1 MDLQFVYQPGKVYM
15 PEELCIL
22 MTNIKKTHQPDAVVD
37 ARDKVKINN
46 IKQKFALLKTTPIEE
61 ILPNN
66 NFSIRVV
73 QSAWQKQPILIRTKD
88 EEILVEIQH
97 PGLKHT
103 ILTTMTTA
111 GLVESMARTTMK
123 NGQADHVKLGFL
135 PKKRL
140 MFVNQDDTDAV
151 SSTNQVLASISN
163 KTSKYAPGAITV
175 TKTMA
180 QLYCGTV
187 CSHIKT
193 SYANLKSDKLNLPV
207 RLIHIYDWIDTP
219 EIKHL
224 FFDMSRCDQSM
235 LYSFQGSFDQA
246 IIDCFSRCVDIY
258 ASFQDRQPSRSV
270 LRSLNVTKGITTQ
283 ELKTIQNRMKNIM
296 LSSKP
301 AHRDFYP
308 ARHIL
313 ECLLCVSAADDT
325 TFSVSPVELSDIL
338 SIMHHHVSEP
348 LYLYRKNGSTYASKK
363 IQELL
368 QQDPDIEIFK
378 TSSIYS
384 NKSKMQK
391 LRDIL

>member
-37 ARDKVKINN
+37 VRAKVKINN

-235 LYSFQGSFDQA
+235 LYSLQGSFDQA

-308 ARHIL
+308 A
-313 ECLLCVSAADDT
+313 
-325 TFSVSPVELSDIL
+325 
-338 SIMHHHVSEP
+338 
-348 LYLYRKNGSTYASKK
+348 
-363 IQELL
+363 
-368 QQDPDIEIFK
+368 
-378 TSSIYS
+378 
-384 NKSKMQK
+384 
-391 LRDIL
+391 